1 MFSGEVAGPGG
12 DVGAG
17 EAAGWAGAAPI
28 QSAATIS
35 SHRTPGDTSATVA
48 EVWGMYGPPDS
59 VAGDIRVGADSPSPQ
74 KQSGFARPAAKQVQ
88 HHARGATRL
97 R

>member
-59 VAGDIRVGADSPSPQ
+59 VAGDSRNEPKEEKRA
-74 KQSGFARPAAKQVQ
+74 
-88 HHARGATRL
+88 
-97 R
+97 